1 MSAFCD
7 GSRVSPPPGPEKAVL
22 GQFWPS
28 FAARFKEPDFPA
40 GEGCKGLPPGQAE
53 RVAVRPAQGNR
64 AEART
69 HFRKEKGMQNSRKRA
84 ETLTIR
90 LTSKE
95 KEMIQKKAT
104 KAQLSVTDFLVAT
117 SLRTEIHVAEDIK
130 PLLIEMKRI
139 GNNINQITMKINAG
153 AFQSA
158 DFSEVIQGQRMLY
171 EQLLRIAGGR

>member
-1 MSAFCD
+1 MKD
-7 GSRVSPPPGPEKAVL
+7 
-22 GQFWPS
+22 
-28 FAARFKEPDFPA
+28 
-40 GEGCKGLPPGQAE
+40 
-53 RVAVRPAQGNR
+53 N
-64 AEART
+64 
-69 HFRKEKGMQNSRKRA
+69 RKRA

-95 KEMIQKKAT
+95 KEMIQKKAK

-117 SLRTEIHVAEDIK
+117 SLRTEIHVSEDIK

-153 AFQSA
+153 VFHSA
-158 DFSEVIQGQRMLY
+158 DFSEVIQCQRMIF